1 MQSFSVIVLVL
12 ASISGVLSVNTPYLD
27 LTRYF
32 TVSATSVCG
41 DPPFLFELPQN
52 SGEFQV
58 CFGNEYSVDNL
69 VDGNFDTRW
78 QSVGGESPVVIVFT
92 VRQVCSLKIIG

>member
-1 MQSFSVIVLVL
+1 M
-12 ASISGVLSVNTPYLD
+12 NTSYLD

-69 VDGNFDTRW
+69 VDGNFGTRW
-78 QSVGGESPVVIVFT
+78 QSVGGESPVDIVFT
-92 VRQVCSLKIIG
+92 VRQVCG